1 MNSYVDTNSYI
12 HTGIKIEVHMNSYLD
27 MNSHIR
33 MGVLE
38 LKLQHGH
45 MNSYQQI

>member
-1 MNSYVDTNSYI
+1 
-12 HTGIKIEVHMNSYLD
+12 MNSYLD
-27 MNSHIR
+27 MNSHVR